1 MDHDYQYVARFKGVK
16 GRYAVNKRGLYLD
29 GQKILDRRQLK
40 YGNHA
45 SGQGLFLDEMLRT
58 FSANELVSLKP
69 LKPSPTV

>member
-1 MDHDYQYVARFKGVK
+1 MDPDYQYVARFKGVK
-16 GRYAVNKRGLYLD
+16 GRYAVSKRGLYLE

-45 SGQGLFLDEMLRT
+45 SSQGLFLDEMLRT

-69 LKPSPTV
+69 LKPSPTA